1 VEHFSIGNIQE
12 KRAME
17 KIRLNVLKEFSRTPG
32 PRHIS
37 EGDYSGELFLR
48 DVLAPKFQEAIN
60 HDLHLSVDLDGTAG
74 YATSFLEEAF
84 GGLAR
89 QFGSDEILR
98 RIEFITEDEPYLE
111 EDITTYIKEANL
123 AQMVMG

>member
-1 VEHFSIGNIQE
+1 
-12 KRAME
+12 ME
-17 KIRLNVLKEFSRTPG
+17 KVRLSVLKEFTRTPG
-32 PRHIS
+32 PRHIN

-48 DVLAPKFQEAIN
+48 DILAPKFQEAIKR
-60 HDLHLSVDLDGTAG
+60 DLTLSVDLDGTAG

-89 QFGSDEILR
+89 QFGTDEVLGR
-98 RIEFITEDEPYLE
+98 LEFVTEDEPYLE

>member
-1 VEHFSIGNIQE
+1 
-12 KRAME
+12 ME
-17 KIRLNVLKEFSRTPG
+17 KLRLTVLRDFSRTPG

-48 DVLAPKFQEAIN
+48 DVLAPKFQEAFARN
-60 HDLHLSVDLDGTAG
+60 LTLSVDFDGTAG

-89 QFGSDEILR
+89 EFGTDEVLR
-98 RIEFITEDEPYLE
+98 RLEFVTEDEPYLE

-123 AQMVMG
+123 ARMVMG

>member
-1 VEHFSIGNIQE
+1 
-12 KRAME
+12 ME
-17 KIRLNVLKEFSRTPG
+17 KVKLSVLKEFSRTPG

-37 EGDYSGELFLR
+37 EGDYSGESFLR

-60 HDLHLSVDLDGTAG
+60 RNLTLAVDLDGTAG

-89 QFGSDEILR
+89 QFGTDEVLQ
-98 RIEFITEDEPYLE
+98 RIEFVTEDEPYLE